1 MLIYLDVNHT
11 ADVQDKMELYK
22 NIKPLTSEH
31 CAGYGIHSALKNPKN
46 SFTHSADSNYTS
58 QMTVTLQPIL

>member
-22 NIKPLTSEH
+22 SIKPLTSEQ
-31 CAGYGIHSALKNPKN
+31 CAGYDIQHSAFKRL
-46 SFTHSADSNYTS
+46 FH
-58 QMTVTLQPIL
+58 ILS

>member
-22 NIKPLTSEH
+22 NIKSLTSEQ
-31 CAGYGIHSALKNPKN
+31 CAGYGIHSTFKKV
-46 SFTHSADSNYTS
+46 THSANSNYTS
-58 QMTVTLQPIL
+58 